1 NPFFFF
7 FFFFCLYFFFLGTC
21 VQEYVK
27 LERLQEALS
36 GYSPVI
42 PRVYLADINTDHQH

>member
-1 NPFFFF
+1 
-7 FFFFCLYFFFLGTC
+7 
-21 VQEYVK
+21 
-27 LERLQEALS
+27 S

>member
-1 NPFFFF
+1 
-7 FFFFCLYFFFLGTC
+7 
-21 VQEYVK
+21 
-27 LERLQEALS
+27 EALS